1 VVGKRTLSTGGDKRL
16 STLGLGLVIAELLI
30 AMLPMPHQKQFHL
43 ARMKTPRPMSC
54 RTRRSAFTLVELMV
68 VLAIAAV
75 VSGITLSGYRSVA
88 DGNKRVS
95 CQTNLRQI
103 YSALQLYSKDNN
115 GFYPDFNPAQP
126 AGQRHLGLWALYSL
140 PREGAPDEPALLNE
154 QFRINGFDIDHKKPY
169 ALYVKSRKQ
178 LHCPA
183 DVDHE
188 VYAIDNPTNQ
198 IDMNYLSYQV
208 LDGTEWTYQPWRGVT
223 NDALWNANRQL
234 MRFTNTS
241 GAVNTWTRRFNKPA
255 SDAVITWCMWH
266 RNVRDLD
273 NVLFA
278 SGAVRPVPR
287 VQTNPNPPD
296 MSATPAPPA
305 EPTELTGWNR
315 KPPF

>member
-1 VVGKRTLSTGGDKRL
+1 
-16 STLGLGLVIAELLI
+16 
-30 AMLPMPHQKQFHL
+30 
-43 ARMKTPRPMSC
+43 MKTSRLMSC

-103 YSALQLYSKDNN
+103 YAALQLYSKDNN
-115 GFYPDFNPAQP
+115 GFYPDFNPTRP
-126 AGQRHLGLWALYSL
+126 AGEKHLGLWALYSL
-140 PREGAPDEPALLNE
+140 PREGAPDEPALLDEN
-154 QFRINGFDIDHKKPY
+154 FIIDGITVDHKKPY
-169 ALYVKSRKQ
+169 GLYVKSRKQ

-183 DVDHE
+183 DVDRDYF
-188 VYAIDNPTNQ
+188 VLDSNTNQ

-208 LDGTEWTYQPWRGVT
+208 QDGTEWTYQPWRGVT
-223 NDALWNANRQL
+223 DDRVWNADRQL
-234 MRFTNTS
+234 L
-241 GAVNTWTRRFNKPA
+241 RFNNTGAAVKDWKIRSTRPA

-278 SGAVRPVPR
+278 SGAVRPVPKA
-287 VQTNPNPPD
+287 QTNPNPPD
-296 MSATPAPPA
+296 MTVTPAPPA
-305 EPTELTGWNR
+305 EPNELTGWNR